1 MKAVL
6 TSNAAF
12 PLPST
17 HARSAW
23 QGGVGGGG
31 TMPQRSGRPIDTRV
45 SRARTLRRDAT
56 EAEKKIW
63 QHLRQVP
70 FKQHHFRRQ
79 ATIGPY
85 FADFASHQLR
95 MVIEVDGGQH
105 SGSASDAKV
114 PEFIEFIVKDIP
126 EHQLPMRGGLRWL
139 DMQCAKRYNK
149 SFADCDEQQRIAV
162 VDLIAYP
169 AKAAPENSQ
178 GVAFFNRMRNL
189 TATGFFTSK
198 MGIQDLDY
206 KGNTPNEW
214 DGVPAD
220 VLQQYGYAYD
230 EKTLATCLKIEDRG
244 KLMTWD

>member
-1 MKAVL
+1 MDRRESLKAIALGTLSVGTIISATGCEDKKKGPGDEKGKDTAKTPGYGRTADEAARDKGLMEEKFFTPEEMK
-6 TSNAAF
+6 
-12 PLPST
+12 
-17 HARSAW
+17 
-23 QGGVGGGG
+23 
-31 TMPQRSGRPIDTRV
+31 
-45 SRARTLRRDAT
+45 
-56 EAEKKIW
+56 
-63 QHLRQVP
+63 
-70 FKQHHFRRQ
+70 
-79 ATIGPY
+79 TITIL
-85 FADFASHQLR
+85 ADIIIPAD
-95 MVIEVDGGQH
+95 EH

-198 MGIQDLDY
+198 MGIKDLDY

>member
-1 MKAVL
+1 MDRRESLKALALGTLSVGTILSATSCGDNKTTADKNDHPNVKTAGYGRTPEEVLRDKTLTDQKFFTDAEMK
-6 TSNAAF
+6 
-12 PLPST
+12 
-17 HARSAW
+17 
-23 QGGVGGGG
+23 
-31 TMPQRSGRPIDTRV
+31 
-45 SRARTLRRDAT
+45 
-56 EAEKKIW
+56 
-63 QHLRQVP
+63 
-70 FKQHHFRRQ
+70 
-79 ATIGPY
+79 TITIL
-85 FADFASHQLR
+85 ADIIIPAD
-95 MVIEVDGGQH
+95 EH

-149 SFADCDEQQRIAV
+149 SFAESSAAQRIEV

-169 AKAAPENSQ
+169 EKATPENSQ

-198 MGIQDLDY
+198 MGIKDLSY
-206 KGNTPNEW
+206 VGNTPNEW

-220 VLQQYGYAYD
+220 VLKQYGYAYD